1 MKITKIVL
9 TGGPGSG
16 KTTMIEALKS
26 NLKEKGYKVIVVNET
41 ARELAGEGMATMG
54 DEDYVLEFQDLVL
67 KTQVAKEKSIENF
80 CKNAYFEDVV
90 ILYDRGT
97 LDNKAYL
104 KNEEDFDNLLTKNN
118 LKEIELYDKYNL
130 VINLKSAANLGEE
143 FYKNDEVRKEKNNEA
158 ILLDYKTTNA
168 WVLSPNLKII
178 EPTVDIEE
186 KIAKVTNIVDDYLTG
201 NYEITDMREKLD
213 GKIKLSS
220 VIDKKSKIIYST
232 DYYINSPKENVMYIV
247 TKRLYKG
254 HESIILKEIK
264 TINGRMY
271 LLNCMPITNN
281 EFLNLRINNGVIH
294 TETKKEVR
302 FQNIHGKVVEVE
314 QLKDGLYLKYDKS
327 DYDLNK
333 TKEIASK
340 IKKLKFDNK

>member
-143 FYKNDEVRKEKNNEA
+143 FYKNDEVRKERNNEA

-186 KIAKVTNIVDDYLTG
+186 KYLT
-201 NYEITDMREKLD
+201 Y
-213 GKIKLSS
+213 SS
-220 VIDKKSKIIYST
+220 M
-232 DYYINSPKENVMYIV
+232 PFP
-247 TKRLYKG
+247 RL
-254 HESIILKEIK
+254 
-264 TINGRMY
+264 
-271 LLNCMPITNN
+271 
-281 EFLNLRINNGVIH
+281 
-294 TETKKEVR
+294 
-302 FQNIHGKVVEVE
+302 
-314 QLKDGLYLKYDKS
+314 
-327 DYDLNK
+327 
-333 TKEIASK
+333 
-340 IKKLKFDNK
+340 